1 MQQSAIKCRNRAS
14 QGLCGRADE
23 KDFFLSRWRTKN
35 EKSFVLKDGFR
46 SREYV
51 ECPAA
56 RAVREV
62 TSVVTICGYVSNNY
76 WSSTANDSNNYYNV
90 NFNSSCNTNN
100 NNYNN
105 NQYVKCV
112 K

>member
-1 MQQSAIKCRNRAS
+1 
-14 QGLCGRADE
+14 
-23 KDFFLSRWRTKN
+23 
-35 EKSFVLKDGFR
+35 
-46 SREYV
+46 
-51 ECPAA
+51 
-56 RAVREV
+56 
-62 TSVVTICGYVSNNY
+62 
-76 WSSTANDSNNYYNV
+76 V